1 MPFDQKR
8 FDRLFQKE
16 GMCYLRDEK
25 ALAIITSGGRETLMF
40 TPIDTL
46 SDIKDFEGLV
56 DRVRNIH
63 HQQSVALSRR
73 LESPRHGNE
82 QHTRF
87 S

>member
-25 ALAIITSGGRETLMF
+25 ALAIITSGGRETLMLI
-40 TPIDTL
+40 PIDTL

-63 HQQSVALSRR
+63 HQQGMAWRR
-73 LESPRHGNE
+73 LYHY
-82 QHTRF
+82 HTRP
-87 S
+87 